1 MKTLRKKLL
10 LSNFKEAAIPA
21 KAFSFAW
28 SFLFSD
34 VFHINCENSR
44 FTYIYLNFRVYM
56 WKVFCEPFEQIY

>member
-10 LSNFKEAAIPA
+10 LSNFKEDAIPA

-34 VFHINCENSR
+34 VFTLTVKIAVSHI
-44 FTYIYLNFRVYM
+44 FI
-56 WKVFCEPFEQIY
+56 